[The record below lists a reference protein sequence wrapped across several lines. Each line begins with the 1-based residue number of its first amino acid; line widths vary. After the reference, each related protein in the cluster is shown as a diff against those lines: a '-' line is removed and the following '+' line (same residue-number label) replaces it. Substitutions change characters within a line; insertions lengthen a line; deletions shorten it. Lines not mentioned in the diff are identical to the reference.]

1 VLFNCKN
8 MTNLTP
14 SPFGTGKA
22 TSPWVWVGL
31 GCGTAALLTFGG
43 CVALGILGQRAVK
56 EFSKPVNSKE
66 AIAKLG
72 DIPIYQP
79 SKFNELLTK
88 SVRLSTSVLPG
99 KMFSPVAF
107 DTSDPPNKVL
117 AWYEQQL
124 PKKGY
129 RATSRQSILKNAIQV
144 SFRKQSESIIVQFQD
159 SSTSSRKDYSFVLM
173 GIKYRTAGA
182 KGG

>member
-1 VLFNCKN
+1 MV
-8 MTNLTP
+8 NLTP
-14 SPFGTGKA
+14 SPSGSGKA
-22 TSPWVWVGL
+22 TSPWAWVGL
-31 GCGTAALLTFGG
+31 GCGTAALLIFGG

-88 SVRLSTSVLPG
+88 SACLSTSVIPG
-99 KMFSPVAF
+99 KMFSPVGF

-117 AWYEQQL
+117 TWYEQQL
-124 PKKGY
+124 PKKVY
-129 RATSRQSILKNAIQV
+129 RATSRQPILKGLTQV
-144 SFRKQSESIIVQFQD
+144 TFRKKTESIIVQFQD
-159 SSTSSRKDYSFVLM
+159 SSPPSAVRRGQQRIRM
-173 GIKYRTAGA
+173 
-182 KGG
+182 